1 MFELPECFEAEERSV
16 PDTADV
22 LQLVSGR
29 TLLGVVR
36 EQQLQYLAGGCRHIL
51 SVHLQAMHGRTLL
64 WQLSSLL
71 PS

>member
-36 EQQLQYLAGGCRHIL
+36 EQQLQYLAGGRSHIL
-51 SVHLQAMHGRTLL
+51 FMHMQAMQSFSCGIPRP
-64 WQLSSLL
+64 L
-71 PS
+71 PL